1 MKMISFA
8 IYIVFTYEVFS
19 ESQPLSKLL
28 EDTYMVKYFV
38 QKFDVSCYNSYLV
51 LFFPPENIYA
61 KAEMF
66 MYLENGYYTNDS

>member
-1 MKMISFA
+1 MISFA

-38 QKFDVSCYNSYLV
+38 
-51 LFFPPENIYA
+51 
-61 KAEMF
+61 
-66 MYLENGYYTNDS
+66 